1 MQLKEGTLLQNGEY
15 KIIKVLGQGGFGI
28 TYLAEQTSLRRKV
41 AIKEFFMKEYCERDR
56 ESSSVSLGT
65 SGSKELVEKF
75 REKFVKEAQ
84 IIAGFNHNNIIKIY
98 NVFEENNTAYY
109 VMDYYG
115 KSLSE
120 YLSQKKILT
129 EGMALMFIRQIA
141 SALSY
146 IHSRNFNHLD
156 VKPGNVLL
164 DNNNNAVLIDFGLTK
179 HYDNDGGQ
187 TSSTPVGISRGY
199 APLEQYKQGGVS
211 TFSPETDIYSLGA
224 TLYKL
229 VTGITPPEADE
240 IYENGI
246 NFPKDMY
253 LSESVKGAIIFAMQP
268 KRKDRPQ
275 SIEVFLKILE
285 VKAESGEETCID
297 VTPKPKSSP
306 NPRTNSNTSNGSHS
320 GNVKISEENKSNKK
334 GCLIFFLIL
343 AIILGVVGYVD
354 YKEKERAGI
363 EAAYNKKQKD
373 KQNYLTLIKDG
384 DELLASGYYTESI
397 DKYRQALAYEKQYSG
412 TTYSTEF
419 SKGMPNKITVA
430 EQRQKEAQARLEK
443 ERKER
448 EQEAAARAER
458 ERKEREAAAKE
469 KEKQDAYKHTHG
481 YINGMAYV
489 DLGLPS
495 GIKWATCNIGA
506 YKPENYGSYYA
517 WGEIKVKA
525 TYEES
530 NCVTLGKY
538 YNDIRGNSQCDAAR
552 ANWGN
557 SWRLPSKTE
566 WEELKQKCSW
576 KWTTLNGVNGYN
588 ITGPNG
594 NSIFLPVAGCY
605 VDSSLNYNIG
615 YYWSSMPYDNNN
627 AYYICFDNY
636 YKNVLTCGR
645 QFGMTIRP
653 VSY

>member
-28 TYLAEQTSLRRKV
+28 TYLAEQTDLHRKV
-41 AIKEFFMKEYCERDR
+41 AIKEFFMKEYCNR
-56 ESSSVSLGT
+56 ESDASHVSVPSV
-65 SGSKELVEKF
+65 GSKELVEKF
-75 REKFVKEAQ
+75 RDKFVKEAQ

-98 NVFEENNTAYY
+98 DVFEENNTAYY

-179 HYDNDGGQ
+179 HYDSDGGQ

-246 NFPKDMY
+246 SFPKEIH
-253 LSESVKGAIIFAMQP
+253 LSENVKGAITFAMQP

-306 NPRTNSNTSNGSHS
+306 NPRTNSNKSNGSHS

-354 YKEKERAGI
+354 NKEKERASI

-373 KQNYLTLIKDG
+373 KQNYLTLIKEG

-397 DKYRQALAYEKQYSG
+397 DKYKQALAYEKQYSG
-412 TTYSTEF
+412 TTYSAEF

-448 EQEAAARAER
+448 E
-458 ERKEREAAAKE
+458 AAAKE
-469 KEKQDAYKHTHG
+469 KEKQDAYKRTHG

-495 GIKWATCNIGA
+495 GIKWATCNVGA
-506 YKPENYGSYYA
+506 SKPEEYGDYFV
-517 WGEIKVKA
+517 WGETSKNRNNEL
-525 TYEES
+525 Y
-530 NCVTLGKY
+530 NKY
-538 YNDIRGNSQCDAAR
+538 IGDISGNMQYDAAR
-552 ANWGN
+552 VDWGD
-557 SWRLPSKTE
+557 SWRLPTMKE
-566 WEELKQKCSW
+566 CEELINKCVW
-576 KWTTLNGVNGYN
+576 NWTTQGGKSGYVV
-588 ITGPNG
+588 TGPNG
-594 NSIFLPVAGCY
+594 NSIFLPAAGCRKGSY
-605 VDSSLNYNIG
+605 YDIGKGG
-615 YYWSSMPYDNNN
+615 YYWNSMQQVNRWGFCDVYYLYFGNDDQYLSSSTQDY
-627 AYYICFDNY
+627 A
-636 YKNVLTCGR
+636 R
-645 QFGMTIRP
+645 SIRP

>member
-1 MQLKEGTLLQNGEY
+1 MHLRQGTLLQNGKYRIE
-15 KIIKVLGQGGFGI
+15 KVLGQGGFGI
-28 TYLAEQTSLRRKV
+28 TYLAEQTGLHRKV
-41 AIKEFFMKEYCERDR
+41 AIKEFFMKEYCNR
-56 ESSSVSLGT
+56 ESDASHVSVPSV
-65 SGSKELVEKF
+65 GSKELVEKF

-98 NVFEENNTAYY
+98 EVFEENNTAYY

-246 NFPKDMY
+246 SFPKDMH
-253 LSESVKGAIIFAMQP
+253 LNESVKGAITFAMQP
-268 KRKDRPQ
+268 RRKDRPQ

-354 YKEKERAGI
+354 NKEKERASI

-373 KQNYLTLIKDG
+373 KQNYLTLIKEG
-384 DELLASGYYTESI
+384 DKLLRDNKYSESI
-397 DKYRQALAYEKQYSG
+397 NKYEQARIYENKYSG
-412 TTYSTEF
+412 TEYSEEF
-419 SKGMPNKITVA
+419 DKGASAKIRA
-430 EQRQKEAQARLEK
+430 ANEA
-443 ERKER
+443 
-448 EQEAAARAER
+448 
-458 ERKEREAAAKE
+458 EREAAAEYAK
-469 KEKQDAYKHTHG
+469 YKGHEW
-481 YINGMAYV
+481 V

-495 GIKWATCNIGA
+495 GIKWATCNVGA
-506 YKPENYGSYYA
+506 SSPEEYGYYFA
-517 WGEIKVKA
+517 WGETREKSSYDEDNSV
-525 TYEES
+525 TYEK
-530 NCVTLGKY
+530 NYG
-538 YNDIRGNSQCDAAR
+538 DIGGDSRHDAAR
-552 ANWGN
+552 SNWGG
-557 SWRLPSKTE
+557 SWRLPTRGE
-566 WEELKQKCSW
+566 MEELKKNCTWS
-576 KWTTLNGVNGYN
+576 WTTQGGKKGYKV
-588 ITGPNG
+588 TGSNG
-594 NSIFLPVAGCY
+594 NSIFLPAAG
-605 VDSSLNYNIG
+605 DRHGSSLNDAGIYG
-615 YYWSSMPYDNNN
+615 CCWSSTPDESDADC
-627 AYYICFDNY
+627 AYGLYFDSGY
-636 YKNVLTCGR
+636 HGVVWDIRDYGQSV
-645 QFGMTIRP
+645 RP
-653 VSY
+653 VSE